1 MRQSAQTDAEGMP
14 SRIGENPRLVA
25 MRLVIRLA
33 RTQLQQSGLSHSQIL
48 IDLEADV
55 KLLGN
60 DLAGP
65 ARSPVVVDPL
75 KADEESVLTLRP
87 AKSASD
93 FGCGSRP
100 VAC

>member
-1 MRQSAQTDAEGMP
+1 VP
-14 SRIGENPRLVA
+14 SRIGEDPRLVP

-33 RTQLQQSGLSHSQIL
+33 CTQLQQPGLGHLQVL

-60 DLAGP
+60 DLVGP

-75 KADEESVLTLRP
+75 KTDEESVLTVEAREVGVRLRM
-87 AKSASD
+87 
-93 FGCGSRP
+93 R
-100 VAC
+100 